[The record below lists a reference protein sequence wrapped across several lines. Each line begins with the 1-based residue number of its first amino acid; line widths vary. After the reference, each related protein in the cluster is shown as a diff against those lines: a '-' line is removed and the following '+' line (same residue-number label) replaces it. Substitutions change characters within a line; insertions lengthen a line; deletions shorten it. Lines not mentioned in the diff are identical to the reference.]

1 MPVTGTP
8 TKLLWQIEDD
18 TAVILNG
25 RDAAINLELF
35 VRAQARRGYIDAE
48 TMAAIEQDLDAIHR
62 AIRHKLDYTR
72 HLRANPEQ
80 AK

>member
-25 RDAAINLELF
+25 RDAAINLSL
-35 VRAQARRGYIDAE
+35 
-48 TMAAIEQDLDAIHR
+48 IH
-62 AIRHKLDYTR
+62 I
-72 HLRANPEQ
+72 
-80 AK
+80 